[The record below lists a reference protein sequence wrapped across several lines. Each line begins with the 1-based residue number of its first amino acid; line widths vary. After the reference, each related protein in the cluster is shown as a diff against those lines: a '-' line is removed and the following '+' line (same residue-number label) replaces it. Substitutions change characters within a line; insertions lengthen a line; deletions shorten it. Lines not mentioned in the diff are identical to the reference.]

1 MYHLMRVD
9 ARETLQPDSSDPKD
23 SRAHY
28 LLLQEPR
35 LDHEVGRGAEAVISF
50 WE

>member
-9 ARETLQPDSSDPKD
+9 ARETLQPGSSDPKE
-23 SRAHY
+23 SRVHW

-35 LDHEVGRGAEAVISF
+35 LDHEAGRGVEAVISF